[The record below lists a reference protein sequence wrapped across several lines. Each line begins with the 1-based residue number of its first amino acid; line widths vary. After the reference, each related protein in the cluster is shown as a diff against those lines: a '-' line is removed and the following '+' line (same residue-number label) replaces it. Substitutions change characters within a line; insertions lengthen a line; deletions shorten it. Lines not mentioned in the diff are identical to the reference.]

1 MLRGAS
7 TGGRGPARGARGAG
21 AHGLVAGTV
30 GVDVALVYLRA
41 RCATVL
47 GMPSSRSTAPSA
59 PASGRWGCVGQRQ
72 DAAAWGIVRV
82 EGEHRRQRVYLAAD
96 EFLQQS
102 IFACQA
108 FAASP

>member
-1 MLRGAS
+1 MARRLADA
-7 TGGRGPARGARGAG
+7 GRPAAHVVLARM
-21 AHGLVAGTV
+21 GLPPATV

-41 RCATVL
+41 RFATVL
-47 GMPSSRSTAPSA
+47 GMPSSRSTTASSA

-72 DAAAWGIVRV
+72 DAAAWGVVRV

-102 IFACQA
+102 IAACQA